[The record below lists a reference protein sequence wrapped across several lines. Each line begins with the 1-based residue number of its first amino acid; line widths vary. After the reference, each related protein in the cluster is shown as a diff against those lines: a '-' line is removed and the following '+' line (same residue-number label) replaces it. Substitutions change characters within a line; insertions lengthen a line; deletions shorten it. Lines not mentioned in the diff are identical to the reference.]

1 MTGVACSRKSGPY
14 CRQVS
19 NGVFASVPLTGK
31 NSSVGLRTTWYTQ
44 LVADQTRRRAV
55 PAMSSRA
62 QGGAARN
69 ARSARRRARARGQ
82 TNAIRNRRTRAFRGR
97 PALATAPYGTDLLC
111 VHGRPS
117 PSRLSPLFAS
127 ARPFSRRLEKG
138 LRGADRPINCD
149 LHGGPN
155 RVIYQERRVCLEDDR
170 GVVDGFRSRWRGLG
184 CMSR

>member
-1 MTGVACSRKSGPY
+1 MQKRFASRNVASVIWYMPTALDAGRYTSKGFQVSCHRQYVRATGFPAPSTCASAARSSGVMTGVECSRKSGPY

-44 LVADQTRRRAV
+44 LVADQTRRMAM
-55 PAMSSRA
+55 PAMSNRA

-82 TNAIRNRRTRAFRGR
+82 TDAIRNRRTRAFRGR

-111 VHGRPS
+111 VHG
-117 PSRLSPLFAS
+117 
-127 ARPFSRRLEKG
+127 
-138 LRGADRPINCD
+138 
-149 LHGGPN
+149 
-155 RVIYQERRVCLEDDR
+155 
-170 GVVDGFRSRWRGLG
+170 W
-184 CMSR
+184 